1 MMPEIIPNIHPFLV
15 HFTVALISVAL
26 LALILSAITVRWKE
40 LSKELSIVFRW
51 SLWLCA
57 IFSIATIVAGFYAYY
72 SVEHKDVS
80 HAVMKTHRNWGIAAF
95 VVIELMAI
103 WLAIQLIKKGQIRI
117 LFCLGV
123 FIAFSLV
130 SISGW
135 YGAELVFRYGVGV
148 ISRPQENRNVI
159 TPHKKGKIESIH
171 GH

>member
-1 MMPEIIPNIHPFLV
+1 MPQIIPNIHPFLV

-40 LSKELSIVFRW
+40 LSQELSIVFRW

-72 SVEHKDVS
+72 SVEHNDVS
-80 HAVMKTHRNWGIAAF
+80 HAVMKTHRNWALAAF
-95 VVIELMAI
+95 VVIEIMAI
-103 WLAIQLIKKGQIRI
+103 WLAIQLIKKRQIRI
-117 LFCLGV
+117 LFCIGV

-135 YGAELVFRYGVGV
+135 YGAELVFRYGAGV
-148 ISRPQENRNVI
+148 ISRSQENKSIIAPPKNGE
-159 TPHKKGKIESIH
+159 TESAHKH
-171 GH
+171 